1 MDLNNIVD
9 DKQMAELEARLKET
23 KDKLEKLVRQYP
35 LATLAIAV
43 GAGFLIARLLEK
55 GRK

>member
-9 DKQMAELEARLKET
+9 DKKMAELEAKLTET

-35 LATLAIAV
+35 LATVAIAL